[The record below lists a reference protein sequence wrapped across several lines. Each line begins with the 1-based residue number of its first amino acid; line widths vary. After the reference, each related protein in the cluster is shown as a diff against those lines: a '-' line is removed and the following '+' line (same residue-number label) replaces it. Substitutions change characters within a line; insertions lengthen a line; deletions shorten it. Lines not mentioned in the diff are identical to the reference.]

1 MTAPVFRPV
10 GAGALLA
17 DFGDTIDEALFAR
30 VVALDRALADDPPAG
45 LAETVPAYTSLLLVF
60 DPLVTD
66 HATVEAHAA
75 GLVGAATGL
84 GDATIHDVPVC
95 YEGDAA
101 PDLAAVAER
110 LGMSAEAVIAAHLA
124 GDYRVFMYG
133 FAPGYAYL
141 GGVPEPLH
149 LPRKAA
155 AVRGHPVGSVMIA
168 GPQCLITTLP
178 MPTGW
183 WVIGRTPLRVLD
195 AEAERPFLFEPGDRV
210 RFTRV
215 GPEALEGTGA

>member
-1 MTAPVFRPV
+1 MTAPAFRPA

-17 DFGDTIDEALFAR
+17 DFGDAIDEALFAR
-30 VVALDRALADDPPAG
+30 VVALDRALAADPPPG
-45 LAETVPAYTSLLLVF
+45 LIETVPAYTSLLLVF

-66 HATVEAHAA
+66 HAAIEAQAA
-75 GLVGAATGL
+75 PLAAAPATDFAGAAT
-84 GDATIHDVPVC
+84 HDVPVC
-95 YEGDAA
+95 YEGEAA

-141 GGVPEPLH
+141 GGVPDALH

-155 AVRGHPVGSVMIA
+155 AVRGHPVGSVMVA

-183 WVIGRTPLRVLD
+183 WVIGRTPLRVLAAD
-195 AEAERPFLFEPGDRV
+195 ADRPFLFDPGDRV

-215 GPEALEGTGA
+215 GAEALA

>member
-1 MTAPVFRPV
+1 VKAPLFRPV

-17 DFGDTIDEALFAR
+17 DFGDTIDETLFAR
-30 VVALDRALADDPPAG
+30 VVALDAALAADPPAG
-45 LAETVPAYTSLLLVF
+45 LIETVPAYTSLLLVF

-66 HATVEAHAA
+66 HGAMEAHAA
-75 GLVGAATGL
+75 RLATTAADFAGVST
-84 GDATIHDVPVC
+84 HEVPVC

-101 PDLAAVAER
+101 PDLTEVATR
-110 LGMSAEAVIAAHLA
+110 LGMSPEAVIAAHCA

-141 GGVPEPLH
+141 GGVPEALH

-155 AVRGHPVGSVMIA
+155 AVRGHPVGSVMVA

-195 AEAERPFLFEPGDRV
+195 AQAQRPFLFEPGDRV

-215 GPEALEGTGA
+215 GPGMLA